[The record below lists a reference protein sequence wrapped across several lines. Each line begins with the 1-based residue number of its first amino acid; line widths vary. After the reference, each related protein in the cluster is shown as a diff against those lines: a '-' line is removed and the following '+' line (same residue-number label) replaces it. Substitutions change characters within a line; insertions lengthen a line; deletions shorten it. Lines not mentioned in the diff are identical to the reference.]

1 MAAGVLRV
9 RSSCST
15 SSSLR
20 SISSMRRKIGERL
33 LAEVMAHR
41 IEHRKEE
48 APATTFWLGPKLVD
62 RPLCVGECQEALS
75 LPRPR
80 AEYCLVALTSFG
92 DLFIC
97 AKDLFVEAMAGPS

>member
-9 RSSCST
+9 RSSCNT

-20 SISSMRRKIGERL
+20 SISSRRRKIGERL
-33 LAEVMAHR
+33 LAEV
-41 IEHRKEE
+41 EHRKEE
-48 APATTFWLGPKLVD
+48 GPATTFWLGPKLN

-80 AEYCLVALTSFG
+80 AEYRLVALTSSK

>member
-1 MAAGVLRV
+1 MAAGVVRV

-20 SISSMRRKIGERL
+20 SISSRRRKIGERL

-48 APATTFWLGPKLVD
+48 APATTFWLGPKLN

-80 AEYCLVALTSFG
+80 AEYRLVALTSSK